1 MNDVICSPDAIVFDE
16 IRGEYICTE
25 TGEVLEDHVFNF
37 GPEWRIH
44 EPGKLDARIR
54 AGAPLTNKVHDHG
67 FHTEIDTHSLIGRK
81 LGKIN
86 RGVRVIS
93 NKEKRLVRALRLMNE
108 TVGRLNLPNSNMLK
122 DEAGNIIQR
131 LHKRGLIKKKNY
143 KALVAAAILIAAN
156 NLGTPIDKAM
166 IMHSCEVTATEIWK
180 AQMKIRRDSGE
191 YFRVKPI
198 DPRKFIDKM
207 AAELTV
213 SSAVKSLAMKIATVA
228 KRDGLT
234 SGKGPRGVAAASLYI
249 ASVLLDERKTQ
260 REVSNMVDVSEV
272 TIRNRYRDLID
283 NLLIVVDM

>member
-1 MNDVICSPDAIVFDE
+1 MSETVCPPEAIIYDE

-25 TGEVLEDHVFNF
+25 TGEVLEDHVFNY

-44 EPGKLDARIR
+44 EPGRLDERIR

-67 FHTEIDTHSLIGRK
+67 IHTEIDSHTLIGRK

-86 RGVRVIS
+86 KGVRVVS
-93 NKEKRLVRALRLMNE
+93 SREKRLVRALRLMNE
-108 TVGRLNLPNSNMLK
+108 TIGRLNLPNSNMLK
-122 DEAGNIIQR
+122 DETGAIIQR

-143 KALVAAAILIAAN
+143 RALVAAAILIAAN
-156 NLGTPIDKAM
+156 NLGTPIDKSL

-191 YFRVKPI
+191 HIKVKPI
-198 DPRKFIDKM
+198 DPRKYIDQM
-207 AAELTV
+207 AAKLSV
-213 SSAVKSLAMKIATVA
+213 SSAVKSLAMIIATVA

-249 ASVLLDERKTQ
+249 ASVLLDERRTQ

-283 NLLIVVDM
+283 NLLIIVDV